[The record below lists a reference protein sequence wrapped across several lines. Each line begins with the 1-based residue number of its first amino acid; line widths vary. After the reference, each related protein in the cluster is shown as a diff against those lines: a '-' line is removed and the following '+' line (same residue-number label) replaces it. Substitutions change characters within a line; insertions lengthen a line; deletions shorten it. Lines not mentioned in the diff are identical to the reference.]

1 MANLKKIEGIGP
13 VYAGKLASI
22 GVLTTGSLLREG
34 STPKGRKGLAERA
47 DVSDS
52 LILTWVNKAD
62 LFRINGV
69 GEEFSDL
76 LEQSGVDTVPE
87 LAQRKPDNLVKKMQE
102 VNEEK
107 NLVRRLP
114 ARSAVESWV
123 SQAKSLDRVVKY

>member
-1 MANLKKIEGIGP
+1 MANLKEIEGIGP
-13 VYAGKLASI
+13 VYAGKLASV
-22 GVLTTGSLLREG
+22 GVLTTGTLLREG
-34 STPKGRKGLAERA
+34 STRKGRKELADRA
-47 DVSDS
+47 GISDN

-62 LFRINGV
+62 LFRINGI

-87 LAQRKPDNLVKKMQE
+87 LAQRKPDNLLKKMQE

-114 ARSAVESWV
+114 AQSAVESWV
-123 SQAKSLDRVVKY
+123 AQAKSLDRVVKY